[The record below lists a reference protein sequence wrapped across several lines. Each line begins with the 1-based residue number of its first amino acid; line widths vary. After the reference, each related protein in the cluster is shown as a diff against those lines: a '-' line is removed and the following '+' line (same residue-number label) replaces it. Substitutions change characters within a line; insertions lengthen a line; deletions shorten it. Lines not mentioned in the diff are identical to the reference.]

1 MLDGW
6 QHPSSI
12 DCHALLKN
20 HLRKVVE
27 MPVVTDRSQTLDVLA
42 RLQEAKVVMP
52 VFCYDSLMN
61 LEANLHAVK
70 EFAQEYCIKNP
81 ILAPSVTFGY
91 EDMQQAARVLRWGS
105 TEEGLK
111 VCLAAL
117 DILCGTKGATYYD
130 VVALP
135 HIDHADAEAE
145 EWVWSKYQDK
155 LATIMIDASLGD
167 RSLEEN
173 IELTSRMVD
182 KYKKHIVI
190 EAALQR
196 PAVEGQH
203 EADHLAGAETDE
215 AYAGSA
221 RSYVEKTGTDLIV
234 VELGSKQQ
242 ALGWA
247 DYNSERARR
256 VTEVLGAAKIV
267 LHGGSSIPLEQLSSL
282 AYDGVIRFNI
292 WTRLGREGARAAAEA
307 IVADID
313 AIRGGDPEQKYY
325 TRYRNAHFDAQVR
338 AWKDVL
344 KSLGYER
351 LAG

>member
-1 MLDGW
+1 
-6 QHPSSI
+6 
-12 DCHALLKN
+12 
-20 HLRKVVE
+20 
-27 MPVVTDRSQTLDVLA
+27 MPVVTDRNQTLDILA

-61 LEANLHAVK
+61 LEANLQAVK
-70 EFAQEYCIKNP
+70 EFAQEYGIKDP
-81 ILAPSVTFGY
+81 VLAPSVTFGY
-91 EDMQQAARVLRWGS
+91 EEMQQANRVLRWGNG
-105 TEEGLK
+105 EEGLK
-111 VCLAAL
+111 ICLSAL

-145 EWVWSKYQDK
+145 EWVWSKYKDR
-155 LATIMIDASLGD
+155 LATIMIDASLGG

-173 IELTSRMVD
+173 INLTGRMVD
-182 KYKKHIVI
+182 KYRKYIVI

-196 PAVEGQH
+196 PAVEGH
-203 EADHLAGAETDE
+203 NEADHLAGAETDE
-215 AYAGSA
+215 AYAESA
-221 RSYVEKTGTDLIV
+221 RSYVDKTGTDLIV

-247 DYNSERARR
+247 NYNSERARK
-256 VTEVLGAAKIV
+256 VTNALGAAKIV

-292 WTRLGREGARAAAEA
+292 WTRVGREGARAAAEA

-313 AIRGGDPEQKYY
+313 TIRGGDPEQKYY
-325 TRYRNAHFDAQVR
+325 ARYRDAHFDAQVK

-351 LAG
+351 LAD

>member
-1 MLDGW
+1 
-6 QHPSSI
+6 
-12 DCHALLKN
+12 
-20 HLRKVVE
+20 
-27 MPVVTDRSQTLDVLA
+27 MPVVTDRNQTLDVLA

-52 VFCYDSLMN
+52 VFGYDSLMN
-61 LEANLHAVK
+61 LEANLQAVK
-70 EFAQEYCIKNP
+70 EFAQEYGIKNP
-81 ILAPSVTFGY
+81 VLAPSITFGY
-91 EDMQQAARVLRWGS
+91 EDMQQADRVLRWGS
-105 TEEGLK
+105 KEEGLK
-111 VCLAAL
+111 VCLSAL

-135 HIDHADAEAE
+135 HIDHADAKAE

-173 IELTSRMVD
+173 VALTSRMVN
-182 KYKKHIVI
+182 KYQEHIVI

-196 PAVEGQH
+196 PAVEGHH
-203 EADHLAGAETDE
+203 EAGELAGAETDE
-215 AYAGSA
+215 AYAEFA
-221 RSYVEKTGTDLIV
+221 KSYVDKTGADLIV

-247 DYNSERARR
+247 DYNSERAGK
-256 VTEVLGAAKIV
+256 VTEMLGAAKIV
-267 LHGGSSIPLEQLSSL
+267 LHGGSSIPLEQLKSL

-292 WTRLGREGARAAAEA
+292 WTRLGREGAQAAAEA

-313 AIRGGDPEQKYY
+313 TIRKGDTEQKYY
-325 TRYRNAHFDAQVR
+325 TRYRNSHFDAQVK

-344 KSLGYER
+344 KSFGYER

>member
-1 MLDGW
+1 
-6 QHPSSI
+6 
-12 DCHALLKN
+12 
-20 HLRKVVE
+20 
-27 MPVVTDRSQTLDVLA
+27 MPVVTDRNQTLDVLA
-42 RLQEAKVVMP
+42 RLEEAKVVMP

-70 EFAQEYCIKNP
+70 EFAQEYGIKNP
-81 ILAPSVTFGY
+81 VIAPSVTFAY
-91 EDMQQAARVLRWGS
+91 KDMQQADRILRWGS
-105 TEEGLK
+105 KEEGLR
-111 VCLAAL
+111 VCLSAL
-117 DILCGTKGATYYD
+117 DILCGVKGGTYYN

-155 LATIMIDASLGD
+155 LATIMVDGSLGD
-167 RSLEEN
+167 RTLEEN
-173 IELTSRMVD
+173 IELTSRAVD
-182 KYKKHIVI
+182 KYGKYLVI

-196 PAVEGQH
+196 PAVEGHH
-203 EADHLAGAETDE
+203 EAEELAGADTDE
-215 AYAGSA
+215 AYAESA
-221 RSYVEKTGTDLIV
+221 RSYIDKTGTDLIV

-242 ALGWA
+242 ALGWS
-247 DYNSERARR
+247 DYNSERAKK
-256 VTEVLGAAKIV
+256 VTELLGAAKIV

-292 WTRLGREGARAAAEA
+292 WTRLAREGAQAAAEA
-307 IVADID
+307 IVRDID
-313 AIRGGDPEQKYY
+313 VIRSGDPDQAYY
-325 TRYRNAHFDAQVR
+325 TRYRNAHFDAQVK

>member
-1 MLDGW
+1 
-6 QHPSSI
+6 
-12 DCHALLKN
+12 
-20 HLRKVVE
+20 
-27 MPVVTDRSQTLDVLA
+27 MPVVTDRNQTLDVLA
-42 RLQEAKVVMP
+42 RLEEARVVMP

-70 EFAQEYCIKNP
+70 EFAQEYGIKNP
-81 ILAPSVTFGY
+81 VIAPSVTFAY
-91 EDMQQAARVLRWGS
+91 KDMQQADRILRWGS
-105 TEEGLK
+105 KEEGLR
-111 VCLAAL
+111 VCLSAL
-117 DILCGTKGATYYD
+117 DILCGIKGGTYYD

-155 LATIMIDASLGD
+155 LATIMVDGSLSD
-167 RSLEEN
+167 RTLEEN
-173 IELTSRMVD
+173 IELTSRAVD
-182 KYKKHIVI
+182 KYGKYLVI

-196 PAVEGQH
+196 PAVEGHH
-203 EADHLAGAETDE
+203 EAEELAGVDTDE
-215 AYAGSA
+215 TYAESA
-221 RSYVEKTGTDLIV
+221 RSYVDKTGTDLIV

-242 ALGWA
+242 ALGWS
-247 DYNSERARR
+247 DYNSERAKK

-267 LHGGSSIPLEQLSSL
+267 LHGGSSIPLEKLSSL

-292 WTRLGREGARAAAEA
+292 WTRVAREGAQAAAEA
-307 IVADID
+307 IVRDID
-313 AIRGGDPEQKYY
+313 VIRSGDPDQAYY
-325 TRYRNAHFDAQVR
+325 TRYRNAHFDAQVK

>member
-1 MLDGW
+1 
-6 QHPSSI
+6 
-12 DCHALLKN
+12 
-20 HLRKVVE
+20 
-27 MPVVTDRSQTLDVLA
+27 MPVITDRNQTLDILA
-42 RLQEAKVVMP
+42 RLEEARVVMP

-61 LEANLHAVK
+61 LEANLQAIK
-70 EFAQEYCIKNP
+70 EFAQEYSIKYP
-81 ILAPSVTFGY
+81 VFAPSVTFGY
-91 EDMQQAARVLRWGS
+91 EDMQQANRVLKNG
-105 TEEGLK
+105 TAEEGLQ
-111 VCLAAL
+111 VALAAF

-145 EWVWSKYQDK
+145 EWVWSKYKDK
-155 LATIMIDASLGD
+155 LSTIMIDASLGD

-182 KYKKHIVI
+182 KYAKHIVI

-196 PAVEGQH
+196 PAVEGHH
-203 EADHLAGAETDE
+203 EADSLAGIETDE
-215 AYAGSA
+215 AYAESA
-221 RSYVEKTGTDLIV
+221 KSYVDKTGTDLIV

-242 ALGWA
+242 ALGWS
-247 DYNSERARR
+247 DYNSERARK

-292 WTRLGREGARAAAEA
+292 WTRVGREGARAAAEA

-313 AIRGGDPEQKYY
+313 TIRKGDPEQKYY
-325 TRYRNAHFDAQVR
+325 TRYRDAHFNAQVK

-344 KSLGYER
+344 KSFGYER

>member
-1 MLDGW
+1 
-6 QHPSSI
+6 
-12 DCHALLKN
+12 
-20 HLRKVVE
+20 
-27 MPVVTDRSQTLDVLA
+27 MPVVTDRNQTLDVLA
-42 RLQEAKVVMP
+42 RLEEAKVVMP

-70 EFAQEYCIKNP
+70 EFAQEYGIKNP
-81 ILAPSVTFGY
+81 IIAPSVTFEY
-91 EDMQQAARVLRWGS
+91 KDMQQANRVLRWGS
-105 TEEGLK
+105 KEEGLR
-111 VCLAAL
+111 VCLSAL
-117 DILCGTKGATYYD
+117 DILCGIKGGTYYD

-155 LATIMIDASLGD
+155 LATIMVDGSLGD
-167 RSLEEN
+167 RTLEEN
-173 IELTSRMVD
+173 IELTSRAVD
-182 KYKKHIVI
+182 KYGKYIVI

-196 PAVEGQH
+196 PAVEGHH
-203 EADHLAGAETDE
+203 EAGELAGVDTDE
-215 AYAGSA
+215 AYAESA
-221 RSYVEKTGTDLIV
+221 RSYVDKTGTDLIV

-242 ALGWA
+242 ALGWS
-247 DYNSERARR
+247 DYNAERAKK
-256 VTEVLGAAKIV
+256 VTQVLGAAKIV

-292 WTRLGREGARAAAEA
+292 WTRVAREGAQAAAEA
-307 IVADID
+307 IVRDID
-313 AIRGGDPEQKYY
+313 VIRSGDPDQAYY
-325 TRYRNAHFDAQVR
+325 TRYRNAHFDAQVK